1 MKSAGR
7 VSSSQ
12 KAIHPGLTRI
22 VARHMSRLWRQPI
35 HQATLG
41 AWNRLKL
48 ESDFSADSAFIL
60 DSGCGTG
67 ASSRQLAVLHP
78 HMTVLGVDQSH
89 SRLSK
94 NGATDGLLIEGNLI
108 LLRAELSSLWRLM
121 LREGYQPACHYLL
134 YPNPWP
140 KPGHLKR
147 RWHGHPVFPDMLALG
162 GDVEMRCNWD
172 IYAREFASAA
182 AQVCGQEIEALPY
195 TAETA
200 ISPFEQKYKQR
211 GHTLYSVIIPAAVC
225 ATFALRRTAQEEL
238 SSFTEAAAQKELSS
252 CTEVAFEGGGV

>member
-1 MKSAGR
+1 MRSAGR

-12 KAIHPGLTRI
+12 KSIHPGLARVIT
-22 VARHMSRLWRQPI
+22 RHMSQSWRQPI
-35 HQATLG
+35 HQPTLD

-48 ESDFSADSAFIL
+48 ESDLSKDSSFIL

-67 ASSRQLAVLHP
+67 ASSYQLALLNP
-78 HMTVLGVDQSH
+78 HATVLGVDQSH

-94 NGATDGLLIEGNLI
+94 NGVADGLLIDGNLI

-121 LREGYQPACHYLL
+121 LQEGYQPTRHYLL

-147 RWHGHPVFPDMLALG
+147 RWHAHPVFPDMLALG
-162 GDVEMRCNWD
+162 GAVEMRCNWN
-172 IYAREFASAA
+172 IYAREFANAA
-182 AQVCGQEIEALPY
+182 TQVCGQEIEVLPY
-195 TAETA
+195 TAETC

-211 GHTLYSVIIPAAVC
+211 GHSLYSVKIPVISDVNA
-225 ATFALRRTAQEEL
+225 
-238 SSFTEAAAQKELSS
+238 
-252 CTEVAFEGGGV
+252 